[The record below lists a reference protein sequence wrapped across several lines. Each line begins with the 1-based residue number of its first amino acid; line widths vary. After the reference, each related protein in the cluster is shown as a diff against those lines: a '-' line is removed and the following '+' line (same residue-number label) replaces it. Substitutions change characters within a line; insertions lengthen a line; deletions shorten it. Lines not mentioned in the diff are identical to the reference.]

1 MSGKKGQMTNST
13 QNIVERIDADLKQ
26 AMRDR
31 DEVAKQALRA
41 AKTAL
46 TEARTATAN
55 HALSDDEAVTVLQKL
70 AKRRRDTAAEYER
83 LGANAQAQSELADVV
98 IFERYL
104 PKALDEAEVE
114 AIARTVIAE
123 KGATSLRD
131 LGSVMGPVIAQVA
144 GRADG
149 KLVSQ
154 VVRRLLNR
162 G

>member
-1 MSGKKGQMTNST
+1 MSINEQIN
-13 QNIVERIDADLKQ
+13 ADLTQ

-55 HALSDDEAVTVLQKL
+55 HEITDAEAISVLQKL
-70 AKRRRDTAAEYER
+70 AKRRRDTAAEYEK
-83 LGANAQAQSELADVV
+83 LGATERAQSELADVA

-114 AIARTVIAE
+114 AIARQVITQQ
-123 KGATSLRD
+123 GATSLRD
-131 LGSVMGPVIAQVA
+131 LGAVMGPVIAQVA

-149 KLVSQ
+149 KVVSQ
-154 VVRRLLNR
+154 VVRRLL
-162 G
+162 GS